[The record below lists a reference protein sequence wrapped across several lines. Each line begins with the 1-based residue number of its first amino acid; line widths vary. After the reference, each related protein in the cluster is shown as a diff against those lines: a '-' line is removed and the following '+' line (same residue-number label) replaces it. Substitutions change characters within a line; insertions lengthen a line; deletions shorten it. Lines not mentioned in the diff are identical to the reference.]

1 MPVRLGDVLVRQGV
15 ITEQERDAIL
25 QDQKRAGRP
34 FGVIAETLFNVS
46 PDAIEKAWASQYA
59 DLAAAVAPQELVPE
73 PEVLGLVD
81 KRQAWQFRVVPLR
94 MDGSEVVFC
103 TCQETLAR
111 ALRFVGWRVG
121 LPCYFVLTD
130 PKSLGGL
137 LETHYPLA
145 GMRAEEVFAK
155 LSA

>member
-1 MPVRLGDVLVRQGV
+1 MHLRLGDVLVRQGV
-15 ITEQERDAIL
+15 ITEAQRDTIL
-25 QDQKRAGRP
+25 GEQKRGGRP
-34 FGVIAETLFNVS
+34 FGVLAETLFDVS

-59 DLAAAVAPQELVPE
+59 DLAAAVAPTQLTPE
-73 PEVLGLVD
+73 PEVLGLID
-81 KRQAWQFRVVPLR
+81 NRQAWQFRVVPLK
-94 MDGSEVVFC
+94 MDGPEMVFC
-103 TCQETLAR
+103 TCQESLPR

-130 PKSLGGL
+130 PKSLGKL

-145 GMRAEEVFAK
+145 GMRAEEIFAK